1 MHILNHKYSIESFT
15 FDLQQLIKAII
26 NNKVI
31 KMREIRL
38 KEIQNVC
45 NSPAGLKIKRQVR
58 GYVRSKPGFNPER
71 KRPRNLE
78 EAKILNSFTRK

>member
-1 MHILNHKYSIESFT
+1 
-15 FDLQQLIKAII
+15 
-26 NNKVI
+26 
-31 KMREIRL
+31 MREIRL

-58 GYVRSKPGFNPER
+58 EYVRSKPGFNPER

>member
-1 MHILNHKYSIESFT
+1 LIT
-15 FDLQQLIKAII
+15 FELQQLIRAIM

-38 KEIQNVC
+38 EEIQNVC
-45 NSPAGLKIKRQVR
+45 NSPAGQRIKRQVR
-58 GYVRSKPGFNPER
+58 AYVRSKPGFNPER
-71 KRPRNLE
+71 KRPRNPE

>member
-1 MHILNHKYSIESFT
+1 M
-15 FDLQQLIKAII
+15 

-38 KEIQNVC
+38 EEIQNVC
-45 NSPAGLKIKRQVR
+45 NSPAGLRIKRQVR
-58 GYVRSKPGFNPER
+58 DYVRSKPGFNPER
-71 KRPRNLE
+71 KRPRNPE